1 MISQCSTAD
10 LTLLSERPANPMEYP
25 NFGTQIPGDQNTKT
39 PKKFGVGDYVG
50 DDSQHAKI
58 QKKIASLGAFRIMRE
73 ISPLRGF

>member
-1 MISQCSTAD
+1 
-10 LTLLSERPANPMEYP
+10 MEYP

-39 PKKFGVGDYVG
+39 PKTTDEKFGVGDYVG